1 MNENICAISTSLGV
15 GAISIVRCSG
25 PNVIEI
31 VNEIFEKDDLTKA
44 KTHTIHYGHIVYNG
58 EVIDEVL
65 VSIMRAPKTFTREDI
80 VEINCHGGISTT
92 NKILEVLIIKG
103 MRLATRG
110 EFSKVAYLNGR
121 IDLVEA
127 EAINDLI
134 LAETD
139 EQRKYA
145 INRTMGNLSNL
156 IKENRK
162 ILVNLQ
168 AKLEVN
174 FDYPEEADNI
184 EMTHELVLNELSKI
198 KESLENLLKSS
209 KDGKIVKNGID
220 VAIVGKPNVGK
231 SSILNH
237 LLDEN
242 KAIVTD
248 IAGTTR
254 DIVEGSLSL
263 SGIKLNL
270 IDTAGI
276 RETDDIVEKIGVDKS
291 IEMIDKADLVIFVF
305 NNNEQIS
312 NEEIELLENIKNVKK
327 IVFINKSD
335 LESKLDIELL
345 KEYKVVNG
353 NTIDPNGLDELKN
366 TIIKMFKL
374 DELKNKNY
382 NFLSNAREIS
392 LVTSSLNSINEAIK
406 SVEEEVPLEMI
417 AADIKESYDTL
428 GEIIGATY
436 KDELLDELFSNF
448 CLGK

>member
-31 VNEIFEKDDLTKA
+31 VNEIFEKDNLTKA

-345 KEYKVVNG
+345 KEYKVVYG
-353 NTIDPNGLDELKN
+353 NTIDPKGLDELKN
-366 TIIKMFKL
+366 TIIKMFEL